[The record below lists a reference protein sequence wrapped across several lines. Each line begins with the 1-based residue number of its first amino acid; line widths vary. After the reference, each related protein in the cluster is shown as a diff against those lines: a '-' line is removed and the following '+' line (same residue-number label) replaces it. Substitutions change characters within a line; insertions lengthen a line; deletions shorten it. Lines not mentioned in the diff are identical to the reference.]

1 MYIFF
6 IGNVPL
12 PVTPG
17 RLQIKTNN
25 QNKTINLINEGEV
38 NLLKSPGLRE
48 ITFEAMIPQVRYPF
62 AYYSLGF
69 LNAQFF
75 LQYFEK
81 LKADKKPF
89 QFIVVRI
96 LPRLVVPTFTTN
108 IKTGLE
114 DYTILEDANNGRD
127 LMINIK
133 LKEYKNFGTKIFD
146 YDPETKTATIKIT
159 RPTDTAPDIKTYVAK
174 AGDTLWSVAKQFLGD
189 GEKYFDLM
197 RLNKLNSNTLEAG
210 QVIRV
215 KE

>member
-6 IGNVPL
+6 MGNVPL

-17 RLQIKTNN
+17 RLQIKTKN

-48 ITFEAMIPQVRYPF
+48 ITFDAMIPQVRYPF
-62 AYYSLGF
+62 AYYNLGF
-69 LNAQFF
+69 LNAPFF
-75 LQYFEK
+75 LQHFEK

-96 LPRLVVPTFTTN
+96 LPRGLPTFTTN
-108 IKTGLE
+108 IKVGLE
-114 DYTILEDANNGRD
+114 EYAILEDANNGQD
-127 LMINIK
+127 LTVNIK

-146 YDPETKTATIKIT
+146 YDPETETATIKIT
-159 RPTDTAPDIKTYVAK
+159 RSTDTAPDIKTYVAK

-189 GEKYFDLM
+189 GGKYLDLM
-197 RLNKLNSNTLEAG
+197 RLNKLNNNTLEPG

>member
-6 IGNVPL
+6 MGNVPL

-17 RLQIKTNN
+17 RLQIKINN

-69 LNAQFF
+69 LNAPFF

-96 LPRLVVPTFTTN
+96 LPRVVVPTFTTN

-114 DYTILEDANNGRD
+114 DYTILEDANNGQD

-174 AGDTLWSVAKQFLGD
+174 AGDTLWSVAKRFLGD
-189 GEKYFDLM
+189 GEKYLDLM
-197 RLNKLNSNTLEAG
+197 LLNKLNSNTLEPG
-210 QVIRV
+210 QIIKV
-215 KE
+215 E

>member
-48 ITFEAMIPQVRYPF
+48 ITFEAMIPQVKYPF
-62 AYYSLGF
+62 AYYNLGF
-69 LNAQFF
+69 LEAPFF

-96 LPRLVVPTFTTN
+96 LPRVVVPTFTTN
-108 IKTGLE
+108 IKAGLE
-114 DYTILEDANNGRD
+114 DYTILEDANNGQD

-174 AGDTLWSVAKQFLGD
+174 AGDTLWSVAKRFLGD
-189 GEKYFDLM
+189 GEKYLDLM
-197 RLNKLNSNTLEAG
+197 LLNKLNSNTLEPG
-210 QVIRV
+210 QIIKV
-215 KE
+215 E

>member
-6 IGNVPL
+6 LRNVPL
-12 PVTPG
+12 PVTPSK
-17 RLQIKTNN
+17 LQIKTKN

-48 ITFEAMIPQVRYPF
+48 ISFDAMIPQVKYPF
-62 AYYSLGF
+62 AYYNLGF
-69 LNAQFF
+69 LEAPFF
-75 LQYFEK
+75 LQHFEK

-96 LPRLVVPTFTTN
+96 LPRGLPTFTTN
-108 IKTGLE
+108 IKVGFE
-114 DYTILEDANNGRD
+114 DHTVLEDANNGQD
-127 LMINIK
+127 LMVNIK

-146 YDPETKTATIKIT
+146 YDPETKTAIIKVN
-159 RPTDTAPDIKTYVAK
+159 RPLDTAPSIKTYMAK

-189 GEKYFDLM
+189 GGKYLDLM
-197 RLNKLNSNTLEAG
+197 QLNKLTSNTLEPG
-210 QVIRV
+210 QIIKV

>member
-69 LNAQFF
+69 LNAPFF

-96 LPRLVVPTFTTN
+96 LPRVVVPTFTTN

-114 DYTILEDANNGRD
+114 DYTILEDANNGQD

-174 AGDTLWSVAKQFLGD
+174 AGDTLWSVAKRFLGD
-189 GEKYFDLM
+189 GEKYLDLM
-197 RLNKLNSNTLEAG
+197 LLNKLNSNTLEPG
-210 QVIRV
+210 QIIKV
-215 KE
+215 E

>member
-48 ITFEAMIPQVRYPF
+48 ITFDAMIPQVRYPF

-114 DYTILEDANNGRD
+114 DYTILEDANNGQD

-159 RPTDTAPDIKTYVAK
+159 RPTDTAPDINTYVAK

>member
-6 IGNVPL
+6 MGDVPL
-12 PVTPG
+12 PVTPSK
-17 RLQIKTNN
+17 LQIRTKN

-48 ITFEAMIPQVRYPF
+48 ITFEAMIPQVKYPF

-69 LNAQFF
+69 LNAAFF
-75 LQYFEK
+75 LQHFEK

-89 QFIVVRI
+89 QFIVIRI
-96 LPRLVVPTFTTN
+96 LPHGIPTFTTN
-108 IKTGLE
+108 IKVGFE
-114 DYTILEDANNGRD
+114 DYTVLEDAKNGQD
-127 LMINIK
+127 LLVNIK

-159 RPTDTAPDIKTYVAK
+159 RPTDNKPSIKTYIAK

-189 GEKYFDLM
+189 GGKYLDLM
-197 RLNKLNSNTLEAG
+197 KLNKLNSNTLEPG
-210 QVIRV
+210 QIIKV
-215 KE
+215 E

>member
-48 ITFEAMIPQVRYPF
+48 ITFEAMIPQVKYPF
-62 AYYSLGF
+62 AYYNLGF
-69 LNAQFF
+69 LEAPFF

-96 LPRLVVPTFTTN
+96 LPRVVVPTFTTN

-114 DYTILEDANNGRD
+114 DYTILEDANNGQD

-174 AGDTLWSVAKQFLGD
+174 AGDTLWSVAKRFLGD
-189 GEKYFDLM
+189 GEKYLDLM
-197 RLNKLNSNTLEAG
+197 LLNKLNSNTLEPG
-210 QVIRV
+210 QIIKV
-215 KE
+215 E